1 MTNILIVE
9 DEKALNQA
17 YEMILEKAG
26 YKVMGVY
33 DGLEALEAV
42 KEFHPDLILLDL
54 RMPNMSGNEFLAKYD
69 AKNKHPKVKIIVF
82 SNLDSKKDI
91 DEVYSLGA
99 TRYVLKAWA
108 SPRELLQLVSDT
120 LKA

>member
-1 MTNILIVE
+1 MLNVLIVE

-17 YEMILEKAG
+17 YEMILKKAG
-26 YKVMGVY
+26 YEVKGVY
-33 DGLEALEAV
+33 DGLEALKAV
-42 KEFHPDLILLDL
+42 KTFEPDLILLDL
-54 RMPNMSGNEFLAKYD
+54 RMPNMSGSEFLAKYD

-82 SNLDSKKDI
+82 SNLDAQKEI
-91 DEVYSLGA
+91 DEVYALGA

-108 SPRELLQLVSDT
+108 SPRELLQLVADT